1 MLGVKPMLKAKTLAA
16 VVKDFSLSYQN
27 KLVLEN
33 VSCDFYKGDL
43 SFIIGPSGGGKTSFL
58 CLFNRLIDSYP
69 AVKTKG
75 ELKLF
80 LDNEWKSIYPK
91 SEVTLPDLRCKVAM
105 VFQTPHLL
113 PGSIRH
119 NFMLPLSLV
128 RKLPVG
134 TCLSLIERSL
144 REVHLWDELA
154 DSLDKD
160 ARALSGGQQQRLC
173 LARALAM
180 EPSFLFLDE
189 PTSSLDSHS
198 SQQILELLESLKDRY
213 TIVIVSHTERE
224 WEEYG
229 DRVWRVQDRKV
240 VPVT

>member
-1 MLGVKPMLKAKTLAA
+1 MFKDKTLTA
-16 VVKDFSLSYQN
+16 VVKEFSLSYQN
-27 KLVLEN
+27 KSVLEH

-43 SFIIGPSGGGKTSFL
+43 SFIIGASGGGKTSFL
-58 CLFNRLIDSYP
+58 CLFNRLIDTYP
-69 AVKTKG
+69 SVKTSG
-75 ELKLF
+75 ELNLL
-80 LDNEWKSIYPK
+80 LDKQWLSVYPK
-91 SEVTLPDLRCKVAM
+91 SQVSLPNLRCKVAM

-119 NFMLPLSLV
+119 NFILPLNLV
-128 RKLPVG
+128 KKLPLG
-134 TCLSLIERSL
+134 TCLSLMERSL
-144 REVHLWDELA
+144 REVHLWEELEH
-154 DSLDKD
+154 SLDKD

-173 LARALAM
+173 LARALSM

-189 PTSSLDSHS
+189 PTSSLDAHS
-198 SQQILELLESLKDRY
+198 SQQILELLEGLKDRY